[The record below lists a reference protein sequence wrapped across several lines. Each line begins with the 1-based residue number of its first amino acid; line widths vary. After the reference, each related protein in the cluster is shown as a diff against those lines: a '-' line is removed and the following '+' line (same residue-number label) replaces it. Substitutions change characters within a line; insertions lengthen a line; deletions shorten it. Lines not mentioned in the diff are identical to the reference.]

1 MGGCGVWLT
10 WRMTHNT
17 TGNGGISNDEII
29 IGQVLSQW
37 RFMEYIGPLVC
48 EKIKTCRSIE
58 RTEYINYIR

>member
-1 MGGCGVWLT
+1 
-10 WRMTHNT
+10 MTHNT